1 MSSVALPGIGLIL
14 APTFRSRAYV
24 QALAHAGFTPEICLA
39 IPGDEEQLLG
49 RCPAPFPLEGVEAP
63 FQFEPDIPANTF
75 AEDAG
80 WIVETLPETDI
91 NSAANIAVLS
101 ERNVDVLVYSGL
113 PRALLKREIL
123 SLPTRFLHV
132 HGGYLPVY
140 SGATG
145 FYFGLLAEGKLGNTA
160 FWMDQG
166 VDTGAILDRA
176 WYPADHD
183 PDIDR
188 ILDPVTRADLLVRVL
203 RRRVMDGAFGEAKNL
218 TTTEHFYVI
227 HPVLK
232 HLALRLTGDGSGR
245 DSQEDDVNV

>member
-1 MSSVALPGIGLIL
+1 MTPLAGIGLIM

-24 QALAHAGFTPEICLA
+24 QALAHAGYAPALCLA
-39 IPGDEEQLLG
+39 IPADEEQPIG
-49 RCPAPFPLEGVEAP
+49 RRPAPFPLDGVDRP
-63 FQFEPDIPANTF
+63 FQFEPDTTARDF
-75 AEDAG
+75 AEAAG
-80 WIVETLPETDI
+80 WAVESLPETDV
-91 NSAANIAVLS
+91 NGAANIAALKAYDL
-101 ERNVDVLVYSGL
+101 DVLIYSGL
-113 PRALLKREIL
+113 PKVLLKPDIL
-123 SLPTRFLHV
+123 ALRTRFLHV

-145 FYFGLLAEGKLGNTA
+145 FYFGLLVEGKLGNTA

-166 VDTGAILDRA
+166 IDTGAVLDRA

-203 RRRVMDGAFGEAKNL
+203 RHRATERTFGQAENL
-218 TTTEHFYVI
+218 TTSEHFYVI

-232 HLALRLTGDGSGR
+232 HLALRFTDDGGA
-245 DSQEDDVNV
+245 